1 MVAIMKR
8 SIGVFLGSL
17 ASAAL
22 LAGCGNNNNNNVAP
36 TPGPPCGSPPY
47 QMEVLYP
54 IPGSSHVT
62 PNVGIP
68 PTQIFVST
76 TTALPSGNQ
85 YDFQVSQSNGSVQL
99 SVNNAGQPVASTGP
113 GFYSTNLSAIPSP
126 HVTPSYPNPVYYATN
141 FQFPVGP
148 LQTVTLMWNDA
159 GTGCT
164 PNYSVATF
172 TTAVSNAAKKRR

>member
-1 MVAIMKR
+1 MVKSMKR
-8 SIGVFLGSL
+8 TLFAFFGTL

-36 TPGPPCGSPPY
+36 TPGPPCGTAPY

-76 TTALPSGNQ
+76 TTPLPSNNQ
-85 YDFQVSQSNGSVQL
+85 YDFQVSQSSGTVQL
-99 SVNNAGQPVASTGP
+99 SVNNAGQPVASPGN
-113 GFYSTNLSAIPSP
+113 GFYATNLSAIPSP

-148 LQTVTLMWNDA
+148 LQTVSLMWNDA

-164 PNYSVATF
+164 PNITLATF
-172 TTAVSNAAKKRR
+172 TTAVSATKKR